1 VSVAWFDGVTITV
14 EVAFTTAPLA
24 TTPTWTDVSAYVRGI
39 EIDRGRSDE
48 FSKFGPGTCAVTFSN
63 RDRRFDPE
71 YAAGAYFGNL
81 NPMKKIRVRA
91 TYSATTYDLFVG
103 FVQGWPQAY
112 EFTFDSTVTVQCV
125 DGSRILESST
135 LNRSAY
141 EAAVLADGPMAYYP
155 LQGENTYEDALGGSA
170 LSPSG
175 TWGAGSSTGVIGA
188 DESLVPTER
197 QFVTPG
203 SEAYLTSSAPVPSAP
218 LSLDAWVFMSGVPNV
233 SDFHYFQINGGLD
246 TTSNWIYV
254 RYSYL
259 FGWKVNVKN
268 AAINRWYATT
278 AGVTGTAVGWH
289 HLAVTLD
296 ASTVAIYLD
305 GALLWSA
312 APVVGTAGLTEG
324 PASVLLSC
332 RVNTTVTPQADAL
345 AHVAF
350 YPTTLSAARIT
361 EHYLAGIA
369 AYGHPYGERSG
380 GRVGRVLDEAGWPAA
395 DRTLSTGDT
404 VHGPYIPDR
413 QSAMGYMQ
421 DAETAED
428 GYLFI
433 GKNGN
438 VVLRDRNWQW
448 TQASVGTFSDDGSD
462 IPYEAITIDA
472 NSLEPL
478 RTAVSV
484 TYGPNDA
491 YLKVEDATAKTA
503 YGPAFEALSTP
514 TLDSSLTARSLAQ
527 YRLRAWKDPSTR
539 ITELT
544 VQPRAKAATAY
555 PVVLALELGDRITV
569 ERTPG
574 NPVVGSQIVKSLT
587 VQGISHSI
595 DVDGTWL
602 TTLYLSPAPALGTAV
617 PYLIVGDATY
627 GQIGAGPGNKIPF

>member
-24 TTPTWTDVSAYVRGI
+24 SSPSWTDVSAYVRGI
-39 EIDRGRSDE
+39 EVDRGRSDE
-48 FSKFGPGTCAVTFSN
+48 FSKFGPGTCSVTFSN

-103 FVQGWPQAY
+103 FVQGWPQDY
-112 EFTFDSTVTVQCV
+112 VFTFDSTVTVRCV
-125 DGSRILESST
+125 DASRILDSSP
-135 LNRSAY
+135 LAGSAY
-141 EAAVLADGPMAYYP
+141 EAVLLTDSPIAYWPFRGQSRTDLVASISMA
-155 LQGENTYEDALGGSA
+155 EE
-170 LSPSG
+170 G
-175 TWGAGSSTGVIGA
+175 TWGAGAAVAPMAADNDSIAASAFSPAVLAPIEGA
-188 DESLVPTER
+188 AARLKADVDM
-197 QFVTPG
+197 
-203 SEAYLTSSAPVPSAP
+203 SSAPRTIE
-218 LSLDAWVFMSGVPNV
+218 AWVYIDNDALTAAYYGPEFNARNGANDYCRFYVSSGL
-233 SDFHYFQINGGLD
+233 FQARFSN
-246 TTSNWIYV
+246 TS
-254 RYSYL
+254 L
-259 FGWKVNVKN
+259 
-268 AAINRWYATT
+268 NRNQNSFIRFQWST
-278 AGVTGTAVGWH
+278 GWH
-289 HLAVTLD
+289 HLAVVAGNTVYLYVDGVEVGSAASAVGLSADTLD
-296 ASTVAIYLD
+296 PFWT
-305 GALLWSA
+305 
-312 APVVGTAGLTEG
+312 GTALTG
-324 PASVLLSC
+324 YVPQAAAFAHASVYA
-332 RVNTTVTPQADAL
+332 TE
-345 AHVAF
+345 
-350 YPTTLSAARIT
+350 LSAARIAA
-361 EHYLAGIA
+361 HYQTGLSAF
-369 AYGHPYGERSG
+369 GHPTGERTG
-380 GRVGRVLDEAGWPAA
+380 ARVGRVLDEIGWPAA

-428 GYLFI
+428 GLLFI
-433 GKNGN
+433 GRDGN
-438 VVLRDRNWQW
+438 VILRDRNWQW
-448 TQASVGTFSDDGSD
+448 TRTSSGTFSDDGSD
-462 IPYEAITIDA
+462 IPYESITIDA

-484 TYGPNDA
+484 TYGTSDA
-491 YLKVEDATAKTA
+491 YIKVEDATAKAA
-503 YGPAFEALSTP
+503 YGPALESLSTP
-514 TLDSSLTARSLAQ
+514 TLQSSLTARSLAQ
-527 YRLRAWKDPSTR
+527 YRLRAWKDPATR

-555 PVVLALELGDRITV
+555 PVVLGLELGDRITV